1 MTSSASQL
9 RLLMRLSMTGIEV
22 RLAERLREPT
32 RAKMTFRSFLL
43 FERMQLKDAEIVK
56 AALVLRA
63 LGS

>member
-1 MTSSASQL
+1 
-9 RLLMRLSMTGIEV
+9 MTGIEV